1 MPQAQERTQVRS
13 LPLLTRAV
21 PVTSVDEAARTFR
34 TCWSTGAQVRRF
46 DWWTGRYYLEEL
58 SLDPKAVRLDRMNGG
73 APLLNSH
80 QQWDL
85 RSVLGVT
92 EKAWLDKGEG
102 LSDVRFSDRDDEVNA
117 FWRDV
122 VNGIIRN
129 ISSGYIVHRFVKHD
143 PEQEGG
149 LARWVAEDW
158 EPVEQSLVPVGADAL
173 AGVRSLLQGSE
184 PPTQDQLL
192 EAAARAVGNRT
203 YPCEFVE
210 LAGSRVL
217 VPGASLDPTP
227 AAAAAPTPEG
237 EPSMTDKTRAAAD
250 DQAAN
255 TGGQQQQAAAPA
267 PATPTADQVRTEERT
282 RIAGIHAAV
291 AAFRRTAHGN
301 TVSDADVAGMIERG
315 ITIDAA
321 RAEMFAKLEAAST
334 AAGPTRGAAN
344 ITTERDE
351 QQQRRLDMANAV
363 AHRANPGAVKLEEGA
378 RRFRGF
384 TLRELARASLEAQGV
399 CTEGMGPIELVG
411 LAMGNT
417 DAQGFRSLHGVSD
430 FSIALASTVNRSL
443 RSAYES
449 AGRSFTRWARR
460 GTLNDFRAAT
470 RVAVAGNL
478 TLEKVNE
485 FGEFKRGKIENA
497 GETIQLAT
505 YGKVVGV
512 TRQAVINDDLDFLSR
527 LPAMFG
533 RAAADFESDTVY
545 GVLTG
550 TSTMSDGQPLFHASH
565 GNLAGAGAAITA
577 TSLNEARKALRTQK
591 DPSGNNQPLNL
602 VGKYVIVGAD
612 KELEAQQM
620 FQAVIVATKTTD
632 ANVFRDAYEV
642 VVEPR
647 ITGNQWYLAADSA
660 VIDTIEYAY
669 LDGNEGLYTEE
680 RMGFDVDGLEVKAR
694 LDFAAKPID
703 WRGLWKNPGA

>member
-1 MPQAQERTQVRS
+1 MPERTQVRS

-21 PVTSVDEAARTFR
+21 PVTSVDEANRTFR

-92 EKAWLDKGEG
+92 EKAWLEKGEG

-149 LARWVAEDW
+149 IARWVAEDW

-173 AGVRSLLQGSE
+173 AGVRSLLQASQQSGQA
-184 PPTQDQLL
+184 PTQDQLL

-227 AAAAAPTPEG
+227 AAAAASTPEG

-250 DQAAN
+250 DHAAN
-255 TGGQQQQAAAPA
+255 NGGQQQQAA
-267 PATPTADQVRTEERT
+267 TPTAEQLRAQAAADERT
-282 RIAGIHAAV
+282 RINGIRAAV
-291 AAFRRTAHGN
+291 AAFRRTAHG
-301 TVSDADVAGMIERG
+301 VSVTDADLDSMIERG
-315 ITIDAA
+315 ISIDAA
-321 RAEMFAKLEAAST
+321 RSEMFAKLESAST
-334 AAGPTRGAAN
+334 AAAPTRSAAN

-351 QQQRRLDMANAV
+351 QQQRRADMANAV

-384 TLRELARASLEAQGV
+384 TLAELARASLEAQGLR
-399 CTEGMGPIELVG
+399 TEGMTRMEVVAT
-411 LAMGNT
+411 AMGNS

-430 FSIALASTVNRSL
+430 FSVALASTVNRSL

-470 RVAVAGNL
+470 RVAVAANL
-478 TLEKVNE
+478 ALEKVNE
-485 FGEFKRGKIENA
+485 FGEFKRGRMTDG

-527 LPAMFG
+527 LPALFG

-550 TSTMSDGQPLFHASH
+550 TSNMADGNPLFHASH
-565 GNLAGAGAAITA
+565 ANLGTAAAITSA
-577 TSLNEARKALRTQK
+577 SLNEARKGMRTQK
-591 DPSGNNQPLNL
+591 DPGGNNQPLNL

-620 FQAVIVATKTTD
+620 FQAVIVATKTADT
-632 ANVFRDAYEV
+632 NVFRDAYEV

-647 ITGNQWYLAADSA
+647 VPGNQWYLAADPA

-694 LDFAAKPID
+694 LDFAAKAID